1 MTQQKKTPAA
11 AKPRAGAKPGSSA
24 EPRASKAAADA
35 AVEGVAVEDVSI
47 EDTAV
52 EGASIEDIAVEDATA
67 EDSAARDSALEDV
80 PIEDTVIEDVPVED
94 VSVEDVAVEDVSV
107 EDVPVEDTAVEDVPV
122 EDVPAQDNP
131 TEEARS
137 EQNGAA
143 DEPIQAPAADAV
155 EPGAGHSPGA
165 LPGPAELPSV
175 LPGAKAEDPIILAAP
190 SPGADPGFAG
200 SVTGMT
206 PVIPTADP
214 EQEPVFAAA
223 GGWEPHGSPA
233 RTNGKV
239 SGSGNGKASGK
250 DAPDANADASNGT
263 DKGSEHRSARR
274 EREEGPEPA
283 AALTAD
289 RLLAKSAAPPVGGW
303 RLWLYNASFGYI
315 NVGDSDRVRIQ
326 RAMEH
331 RIAVRLGQ
339 RTRYVPVL
347 SRKGGVGKTTVTTLL
362 GMALA
367 DLREDRV
374 IAMDANP
381 DRGTLSDRSPGRAD
395 FTARQLVN
403 DRFDVSSFSQL
414 SHYVA
419 REGSRLDV
427 LASDTDPAV
436 AHAFDDA
443 DYRAVTD
450 ILGRY
455 YSIVLTDSGTGM
467 VHSVMAGTLEKADAV
482 VLVSGGS
489 VDEARLASETL
500 SWLEA
505 HGRHDLV
512 AKAIVVINMSGG
524 EGTEVNINEIEDHFR
539 SRVRNVLRIPYD
551 RHLAE
556 GSRVRLDALR
566 PATRAAVVELAALVV
581 DELQAG

>member
-1 MTQQKKTPAA
+1 MKDSRPDEPAA
-11 AKPRAGAKPGSSA
+11 AGETNLPAVIAGADSA
-24 EPRASKAAADA
+24 EPI
-35 AVEGVAVEDVSI
+35 V
-47 EDTAV
+47 
-52 EGASIEDIAVEDATA
+52 
-67 EDSAARDSALEDV
+67 
-80 PIEDTVIEDVPVED
+80 
-94 VSVEDVAVEDVSV
+94 
-107 EDVPVEDTAVEDVPV
+107 
-122 EDVPAQDNP
+122 
-131 TEEARS
+131 
-137 EQNGAA
+137 
-143 DEPIQAPAADAV
+143 
-155 EPGAGHSPGA
+155 
-165 LPGPAELPSV
+165 
-175 LPGAKAEDPIILAAP
+175 LAAP
-190 SPGADPGFAG
+190 SAGADPGFTG
-200 SVTGMT
+200 SVTAMSAVIPDAPAEADSAEPDVTKTDGT
-206 PVIPTADP
+206 EPATGPGDISVPPPSTIPVIPASALPEAADP
-214 EQEPVFAAA
+214 EEEPVFAAA
-223 GGWEPHGSPA
+223 RGWEPLGSPSDG
-233 RTNGKV
+233 NGRGNV
-239 SGSGNGKASGK
+239 SGSR
-250 DAPDANADASNGT
+250 NGT
-263 DKGSEHRSARR
+263 AAPARAPGTEAEYRSARR
-274 EREEGPEPA
+274 DREQGPEPA

-289 RLLAKSAAPPVGGW
+289 RLLVKPAAEPVGGW
-303 RLWLYNASFGYI
+303 RLWLYRASFGYI
-315 NVGDSDRVRIQ
+315 NLGDSDRVRIQ

-331 RIAVRLGQ
+331 RISARLGQ

-403 DRFDVSSFSQL
+403 DRFAVSSFSQL

-467 VHSVMAGTLEKADAV
+467 VHSVMTGTLEKADAV

-524 EGTEVNINEIEDHFR
+524 EGTQVNIDEIEDHFR

-556 GSRVRLDALR
+556 GSRVRLDQLR
-566 PATRAAVVELAALVV
+566 TATRDAIIELAALVV
-581 DELQAG
+581 DELQAA

>member
-1 MTQQKKTPAA
+1 M
-11 AKPRAGAKPGSSA
+11 PGTD
-24 EPRASKAAADA
+24 ADA
-35 AVEGVAVEDVSI
+35 
-47 EDTAV
+47 
-52 EGASIEDIAVEDATA
+52 
-67 EDSAARDSALEDV
+67 
-80 PIEDTVIEDVPVED
+80 
-94 VSVEDVAVEDVSV
+94 
-107 EDVPVEDTAVEDVPV
+107 
-122 EDVPAQDNP
+122 
-131 TEEARS
+131 
-137 EQNGAA
+137 
-143 DEPIQAPAADAV
+143 
-155 EPGAGHSPGA
+155 
-165 LPGPAELPSV
+165 
-175 LPGAKAEDPIILAAP
+175 
-190 SPGADPGFAG
+190 
-200 SVTGMT
+200 
-206 PVIPTADP
+206 
-214 EQEPVFAAA
+214 
-223 GGWEPHGSPA
+223 
-233 RTNGKV
+233 
-239 SGSGNGKASGK
+239 
-250 DAPDANADASNGT
+250 
-263 DKGSEHRSARR
+263 EHRSARR
-274 EREEGPEPA
+274 DREQGPEPA

-289 RLLAKSAAPPVGGW
+289 RLLVKSAAEPVAGW
-303 RLWLYNASFGYI
+303 RLWLYRASFGYI
-315 NVGDSDRVRIQ
+315 NLGDSDRVRIQ

-331 RIAVRLGQ
+331 RISARLGQ

-403 DRFDVSSFSQL
+403 DRFAVSSFSQL

-436 AHAFDDA
+436 AHAFDEA

-467 VHSVMAGTLEKADAV
+467 VHSVMTGTLEKADAV

-524 EGTEVNINEIEDHFR
+524 EGTQVNIDEIEDHFR

-556 GSRVRLDALR
+556 GSRVRLDQLR
-566 PATRAAVVELAALVV
+566 PATREAIIELAALVV
-581 DELQAG
+581 DELQAA